1 MPDDLVIDQS
11 PLAHFIPISKIDEE
25 QRMVWGVASD
35 ESVDAEEEVLD
46 YEATK
51 LAVTKWAEWGNIRE
65 MHNPSAVGVATE
77 IVLDDA
83 SRTFFIGVHVVD
95 DVAWQ
100 KVKAGVYKGFSVG
113 GRALKKIL
121 QSMNGRV
128 IRRVVEYILNE
139 ISLVD
144 RPANPSARFTLVK
157 VAIKPKGAFDMAKLS
172 KMMDEEQV
180 TNPDE
185 ETEAS
190 KAEGEEA
197 EEEKV
202 EGEEMSPESPTD
214 KVEEDAADSNAEEN
228 PPPMTPE
235 SVRETILAVLKEVG
249 LVREMGGEE
258 YQLSQA
264 VEVADLRKS
273 IKGLAP
279 AGDLAK
285 LDNGL
290 KALTGDLAKVAAF
303 LDDLGD
309 RLERVEKLPQG
320 SGPVLREIGLFG
332 RTADASEAVLK
343 GLLADADD
351 PQVRQV
357 ISEQLVKLQIRSI
370 HSQQGSNAAG

>member
-1 MPDDLVIDQS
+1 MPDDLAQT
-11 PLAHFIPISKIDEE
+11 PLARFIPISKIDEA

-35 ESVDAEEEVLD
+35 ESIDAEGEVLD

-51 LAVTKWAEWGNIRE
+51 AAVTRWAEWGNIRE

-83 SRTFFIGVHVVD
+83 TRSLFIGVHVVD
-95 DVAWQ
+95 DAAWQ
-100 KVKAGVYKGFSVG
+100 KVRAGVYKGFSVG
-113 GRALKKIL
+113 GKALKKIL

-157 VAIKPKGAFDMAKLS
+157 AVITKGAIDMAKLG
-172 KMMDEEQV
+172 KMD
-180 TNPDE
+180 D
-185 ETEAS
+185 
-190 KAEGEEA
+190 
-197 EEEKV
+197 
-202 EGEEMSPESPTD
+202 EEMSPETEEEKVNGEGEETGEEMPPDSPTGKAD
-214 KVEEDAADSNAEEN
+214 EETGAEET
-228 PPPMTPE
+228 PPPAMTPE
-235 SVRETILAVLKEVG
+235 SVRELILAVLKDVG
-249 LVREMGGEE
+249 LVRETDEE
-258 YQLSQA
+258 AGAYQISQA

-273 IKGLAP
+273 IEGLAA
-279 AGDLAK
+279 AGELQKTAGKLAK
-285 LDNGL
+285 LDGSL
-290 KALTGDLAKVAAF
+290 KALTGDLAKIAAF
-303 LDDLGD
+303 IDDLGD

-332 RTADASEAVLK
+332 RTAGDASEAVLK
-343 GLLADADD
+343 GLLAEASD

-370 HSQQGSNAAG
+370 HSSSQQGSNAAG